1 MYFLWSGHKLC
12 ITLRCCHALLAA
24 VSAMHL
30 AYIVTCHCVSAM
42 RVRYDNVAAAVVD
55 TYIYLDQV
63 T

>member
-1 MYFLWSGHKLC
+1 MERPRIVYNFTLLPC
-12 ITLRCCHALLAA
+12 IAGCRS
-24 VSAMHL
+24 VMHL

-42 RVRYDNVAAAVVD
+42 RVRYDNVVAAVVD